1 MRWSRAILVLV
12 ALLAAACSMR
22 SAIDALSSPEDRAF
36 AQDFVAKVRGGDVK
50 SLQPMFDPSAWS
62 ESEPQLAQSRRFFPE
77 SPGITEL
84 IGYQITSSIVN
95 GASSQTKNYT
105 LVTHDASHWT
115 TTVIQTRSNGNGPHR
130 VVAWNVTGGAEVPPV
145 YQQYQSM
152 EAAVPWLRAG
162 LAVGLIAAVAFV
174 VWLIRRRRRK
184 RLAG

>member
-36 AQDFVAKVRGGDVK
+36 AHDFVAKVRGGEVK
-50 SLQPMFDPSAWS
+50 SLQPMFDPSVWA
-62 ESEPQLAQSRRFFPE
+62 ESQPQLAQASRFFPA
-77 SPGITEL
+77 SPGTTEL
-84 IGYQITSSIVN
+84 IGYQVNSSNVN

-130 VVAWNVTGGAEVPPV
+130 VIAWNVTGGADVPPA

-162 LAVGLIAAVAFV
+162 LAVGLLAGVALV
-174 VWLIRRRRRK
+174 VWLVRRRRRK
-184 RLAG
+184 RSVG